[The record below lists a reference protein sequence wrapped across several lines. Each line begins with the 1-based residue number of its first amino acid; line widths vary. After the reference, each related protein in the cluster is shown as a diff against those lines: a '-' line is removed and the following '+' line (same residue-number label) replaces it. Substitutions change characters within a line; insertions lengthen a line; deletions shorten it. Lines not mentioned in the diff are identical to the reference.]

1 MCLSACTCVQD
12 LPGREEHVQAWWL
25 ELAEAR
31 SRLHQAGRLWQA
43 VLGQLLKSWAVLKK
57 NNVSHALDEL
67 SDLLDMNG
75 YFRQLER
82 MAVLKAATAPAM

>member
-1 MCLSACTCVQD
+1 M
-12 LPGREEHVQAWWL
+12 QAWWL

-31 SRLHQAGRLWQA
+31 SRLQQAGRLWQA